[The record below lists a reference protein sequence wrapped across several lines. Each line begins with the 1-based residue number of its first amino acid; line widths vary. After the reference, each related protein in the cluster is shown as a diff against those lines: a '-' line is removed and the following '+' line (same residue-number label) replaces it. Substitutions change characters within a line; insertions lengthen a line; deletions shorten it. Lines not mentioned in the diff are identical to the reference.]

1 MEIYVTCN
9 LCFPFICGSN
19 FRFGLKIGFPQFL
32 DLEMTLNIVF
42 YDFLVSNEFLNIGQN
57 KT

>member
-19 FRFGLKIGFPQFL
+19 FRFGLKIPQFL

-42 YDFLVSNEFLNIGQN
+42 YDFLVSSEFLNIGQN